1 MLSVD
6 KNIKKCLNQGIKKM
20 FSTTPKRGTTVLR
33 KHKRWLFLWQ
43 KTAALSKW
51 FKCSTILN
59 KLLLLDEV
67 EQNIVIC
74 QWQAIN
80 YLPKY
85 FAITEFNNSF
95 IIWSPSFFF
104 VMNILGKRSNLPF
117 SCKSNHKKEKSVVS
131 FTHEWNIICHQTQLD
146 EIAHE
151 QTIICGQLFAA
162 HMVGPQPMKRKKTWL
177 RMTILPQSYT
187 TINECRIFLTLT
199 SQY

>member
-1 MLSVD
+1 MTALLLCISLQSINQIKKAQEKHLLRLTATLQCPALALGIESSYWSITTFSQDMLSVD

-20 FSTTPKRGTTVLR
+20 FSTTPKTGKTVLR

-95 IIWSPSFFF
+95 IIWSPSFF
-104 VMNILGKRSNLPF
+104 L
-117 SCKSNHKKEKSVVS
+117 
-131 FTHEWNIICHQTQLD
+131 
-146 EIAHE
+146 
-151 QTIICGQLFAA
+151 
-162 HMVGPQPMKRKKTWL
+162 
-177 RMTILPQSYT
+177 
-187 TINECRIFLTLT
+187 
-199 SQY
+199 

>member
-1 MLSVD
+1 MS
-6 KNIKKCLNQGIKKM
+6 
-20 FSTTPKRGTTVLR
+20 STTPKTGTTVLR

-104 VMNILGKRSNLPF
+104 CNEYSREAKQSAIFMQEQSQEGEKRGLFYAWAEYYLPPNTVGWDCAWADHYLWAVVC
-117 SCKSNHKKEKSVVS
+117 STHGGPSTNEKKENLASND
-131 FTHEWNIICHQTQLD
+131 NI
-146 EIAHE
+146 AS
-151 QTIICGQLFAA
+151 II
-162 HMVGPQPMKRKKTWL
+162 HNNKWM
-177 RMTILPQSYT
+177 
-187 TINECRIFLTLT
+187 
-199 SQY
+199 